1 MWVRLPK
8 IQSPAPFRPMFIRFA
23 QIDPDPECRLAE
35 GMFQLLDDLPDL
47 APEDWRLAEIGRV
60 RAWFADNLEKPDFL
74 EKRIGRQ
81 GVRQGLCW
89 FDETAGEHIEQ
100 ARYLAWLLT
109 DLGLPVEEIRSERPG
124 LLLYDD
130 GVQVVAVPDRE
141 TVIVR
146 P

>member
-35 GMFQLLDDLPDL
+35 
-47 APEDWRLAEIGRV
+47 IGRV
-60 RAWFADNLEKPDFL
+60 RDWFADNLEKPDFL

>member
-1 MWVRLPK
+1 
-8 IQSPAPFRPMFIRFA
+8 MFIRFA

-35 GMFQLLDDLPDL
+35 
-47 APEDWRLAEIGRV
+47 IGRV
-60 RAWFADNLEKPDFL
+60 RDWFADNLEKPDFL

-109 DLGLPVEEIRSERPG
+109 DLGLPVEGIRSERPG